1 MSTAFLE
8 LINSGPFAI
17 IELFEIK
24 LFQDLHGDDGEYY
37 FHAGRN
43 RKTTLPAGSDDI
55 LEAFSIKYGG
65 TPYIPLPV
73 EASGFEFDGDG
84 TLPRPTIRFA
94 NLQSQMTALLLG
106 VNQITPGNDL
116 CGARVTRIRTLS
128 RFLDS
133 DNWENGVNPY
143 GNPDSGAN
151 AQFPKEIYYIDRK
164 VAENRDFVEF
174 EMVSSLDMANTK
186 APRRLVMQ
194 NLCQWEY
201 KSKECGYVGSDEFT
215 INGVALSRSNP
226 SGFGYSTNQEKLVAG
241 ASLTEGNALVSTNG
255 WFIAKVQADGNFVI
269 YKKPGGSSD
278 HAIWSSGTN
287 IGTNANGYTLRMQA
301 DGNLVLYNDDVDRSD
316 YAGGSVVWTGK
327 NTHELGQISSLTR
340 LSVDG
345 TDQWYP
351 ADVEIGRSGAFTWE
365 IKGSSPTA
373 AGQTTTA
380 TKNFTETH
388 PEYGSRSVN
397 ITFNLT
403 SIAIPADHY
412 SKDHSNYTGFGWNT
426 ITGITINSQTGFWK
440 NNEDWIAKV
449 ALTSNNPFRS
459 NHPTEGTLQ
468 EAGAGYKVTATG
480 YLNKQLRLKDDG
492 VLVIEDTDGSNV
504 VWTSTNDPIT
514 TEPEV
519 VAGTS
524 TPIEVS
530 GQCGKTIRD
539 CRLHFTN
546 ADGSIGDANG
556 GLPFGSFP
564 AVGLN
569 N

>member
-1 MSTAFLE
+1 MSTAFVE
-8 LINSGPFAI
+8 LLNSGPFAI
-17 IELFEIK
+17 IELFELK
-24 LFQDLHGDDGEYY
+24 LFQDLHGSDEEYY

-55 LEAFSIKYGG
+55 LDAYSIKYGG

-73 EASGFEFDGDG
+73 EASGFEFNGDG
-84 TLPRPTIRFA
+84 TLPRPSIRFA
-94 NLQSQMTALLLG
+94 NLQSQITALLLG
-106 VNQITPGNDL
+106 INQITPGNDL
-116 CGARVTRIRTLS
+116 SGARVTRIRTLS

-133 DNWENGVNPY
+133 DNWEDGVNPY

-151 AQFPKEIYYIDRK
+151 AQLPKEVYYIDRK
-164 VAENRDFVEF
+164 VTENRDFVEF
-174 EMVSSLDMANTK
+174 ELVSSFDMANTK

-201 KSKECGYVGSDEFT
+201 KSKECGYSGSDEFT

-226 SGFGYSTNQEKLVAG
+226 TGFGYSTNQEKLVAG

-269 YKKPGGSSD
+269 YKKPGGSSE
-278 HAIWSSGTN
+278 HAIWSTGTN
-287 IGTNANGYTLRMQA
+287 RGTNAEGYTLRMQA
-301 DGNLVLYNDDVDRSD
+301 DGNLVLYNDDVARSD
-316 YAGGSVVWTGK
+316 YAGGSVLWGTK
-327 NTHELGQISSLTR
+327 THELGQISSLTR

-351 ADVEIGRSGAFTWE
+351 PDVEIGRSGAFTWE
-365 IKGSSPTA
+365 IKGSSPSA

-380 TKNFTETH
+380 THNFVDADHEF
-388 PEYGSRSVN
+388 GSRSVN
-397 ITFNLT
+397 VTFNLT

-412 SKDHSNYTGFGWNT
+412 SKDHNNYTGFGWNT
-426 ITGITINSQTGFWK
+426 ITGITINSQTGFWR
-440 NNEDWIAKV
+440 NNEDFVLKI
-449 ALTSNNPFRS
+449 ALTSNNPFAS

-468 EAGAGYKVTATG
+468 EAGAGYKVSATG

-492 VLVIEDTDGSNV
+492 VLVVEDADGTDV
-504 VWTSTNDPIT
+504 VWSSDNTPIT
-514 TEPEV
+514 DEPEV
-519 VAGTS
+519 VTGTT

-546 ADGSIGDANG
+546 ADGSIGDASG

>member
-1 MSTAFLE
+1 MSTAFVE
-8 LINSGPFAI
+8 LINSSPFAI
-17 IELFEIK
+17 IELFELK
-24 LFQDLHGDDGEYY
+24 LFQDLHGDDSEYY

-55 LEAFSIKYGG
+55 LDAFSIKYGG

-73 EASGFEFDGDG
+73 EASGFEFNGDG
-84 TLPRPTIRFA
+84 TLPRPSIRFA
-94 NLQSQMTALLLG
+94 NLQSQITALLLG
-106 VNQITPGNDL
+106 INQITPGNDL
-116 CGARVTRIRTLS
+116 SGARVKRIRTLS

-151 AQFPKEIYYIDRK
+151 AQFPPEIYYIDRK
-164 VAENRDFVEF
+164 VSENRDFVEF
-174 EMVSSLDMANTK
+174 ELVSSFDMPNTK

-201 KSKECGYVGSDEFT
+201 KGKECGYSGSNEFT
-215 INGVALSRSNP
+215 VTGASITSVAA
-226 SGFGYSTNQEKLVAG
+226 SGFGYSTNADKLVAG
-241 ASLTEGNALVSTNG
+241 AQLNENAALVSPNG
-255 WFIAKVQADGNFVI
+255 WFTAKMQPDGNFVI
-269 YKKPGGSSD
+269 YKKPGGSTD
-278 HAIWSSGTN
+278 HAIWATNTN
-287 IGTNANGYTLRMQA
+287 IGVNANGYSLVMQA
-301 DGNLVLYNDDVDRSD
+301 DGNLVLYNDDVARND
-316 YAGGSVVWTGK
+316 YAGGSVVWTGIDT
-327 NTHELGQISSLTR
+327 NQLGQISSLTR

-345 TDQWYP
+345 ADQWYP
-351 ADVEIGRSGAFTWE
+351 PDVQQGRSGGFTWE
-365 IKGSSPTA
+365 LKQSSPGS
-373 AGQTTTA
+373 AGLNTTA

-403 SIAIPADHY
+403 SIALPADHY
-412 SKDHSNYTGFGWNT
+412 SKDNTNYTGFGWNT

-449 ALTSNNPFRS
+449 TLTSGNPFRS

-480 YLNKQLRLKDDG
+480 FTNKQLRLKDDG
-492 VLVIEDTDGSNV
+492 VLVVEDSDGSDV
-504 VWTSTNDPIT
+504 VWSSSNDPIT
-514 TEPEV
+514 SEPKV
-519 VAGTS
+519 VQGTS
-524 TPIEVS
+524 EPVEVS
-530 GQCGKTIRD
+530 GTCGKRISD
-539 CRLHFTN
+539 CRLRFPN
-546 ADGSIGDANG
+546 GDANG